1 MLASDMKR
9 GGSGGNSESG
19 SFFDGG
25 ANPVDIRQHMSAYVS
40 ICQHTPAYVT
50 IRQHLNLGPFSM
62 VAQILNTQRHR
73 HTDTEDRY
81 TAAV

>member
-25 ANPVDIRQHMSAYVS
+25 ANPVDIRQHTSAYVS
-40 ICQHTPAYVT
+40 IRQHTSA
-50 IRQHLNLGPFSM
+50 LNLGPFSM
-62 VAQILNTQRHR
+62 AAQILNIQRHR
-73 HTDTEDRY
+73 HTDRGQIYSSSMRTHI
-81 TAAV
+81 AAV

>member
-25 ANPVDIRQHMSAYVS
+25 ANPVDIRQHTSAYVS
-40 ICQHTPAYVT
+40 IRHHTSASESGSFFYGGANPKYT
-50 IRQHLNLGPFSM
+50 KT
-62 VAQILNTQRHR
+62 QIHRHR
-73 HTDTEDRY
+73 GQIYSSSMRTHI
-81 TAAV
+81 